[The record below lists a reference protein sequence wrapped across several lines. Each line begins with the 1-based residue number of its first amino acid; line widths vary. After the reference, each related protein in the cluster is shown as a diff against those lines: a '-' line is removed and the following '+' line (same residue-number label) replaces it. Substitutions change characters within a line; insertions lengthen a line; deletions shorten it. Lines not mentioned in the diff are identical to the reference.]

1 MTDKAAQSAFSDTE
15 RQTMAALANVII
27 PPSDAHSIPGAGDP
41 DIVEVI
47 LGDARSPEK
56 LSAALAAL
64 DALADA
70 HSGVAFLALESADQM
85 AVAENFREE
94 GPGDATLVETLT
106 VQAYYRDDRVMAS
119 LGLDQRPPHPL
130 GYEVKQGD
138 WSLLDPV
145 RKRAR
150 LYRPA
155 E

>member
-1 MTDKAAQSAFSDTE
+1 MTGNGRSAAFSEDE

-27 PPSDAHSIPGAGDP
+27 PPSEAHGVPGAGDP
-41 DIVEVI
+41 DILDII
-47 LGDARSPEK
+47 LSDARKPEK

-64 DALADA
+64 DAIADEQCGVVFRALA
-70 HSGVAFLALESADQM
+70 SADQIS
-85 AVAENFREE
+85 VAESFREHRS
-94 GPGDATLVETLT
+94 GDAALAQTLVM
-106 VQAYYRDDRVMAS
+106 QAYYRDDRVMAS
-119 LGLDQRPPHPL
+119 LGLDIRPPHPI

-145 RKRAR
+145 RQRAS